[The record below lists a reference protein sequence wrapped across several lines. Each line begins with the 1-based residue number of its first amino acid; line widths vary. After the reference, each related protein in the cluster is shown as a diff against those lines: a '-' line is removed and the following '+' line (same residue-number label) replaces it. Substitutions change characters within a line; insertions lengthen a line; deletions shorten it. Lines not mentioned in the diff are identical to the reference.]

1 MIRKKLLKIKSVLL
15 DFRKYSLFNT
25 IYFNFHYLPFKQAI
39 FFPVWITYRNYC
51 LFKGRLVIESD
62 KIYPGM
68 IKMGAINYCFNR
80 PKGVAFVNR
89 GGIIK
94 FRGSCFIGND
104 SIIKIGEKAI
114 LDIGNGFGMTCSELK
129 CYKRITIGRC
139 CAVGKKSRITDTD
152 SHVFKNLKKNTVSVA
167 TQEIILGD
175 NNWLGFRTLVLK
187 GTHSCNDVIVSA
199 YSVLTKRTEF
209 VNKCIVSGNPA
220 TIVGVGYYRDP
231 FDEDPKDHED

>member
-1 MIRKKLLKIKSVLL
+1 MTKEKLLKIKRIFL

-39 FFPVWITYRNYC
+39 FLPVWITYRNYC

-68 IKMGAINYCFNR
+68 IKMGAMHLAYNR
-80 PKGVAFVNR
+80 PRGMAFINS
-89 GGIIK
+89 GGILK
-94 FRGSCFIGND
+94 FKGSCFIGND
-104 SIIKIGEKAI
+104 SIIDIGDNAI
-114 LDIGNGFGMTCSELK
+114 LELGNRFGMTSSELK
-129 CYKRITIGRC
+129 CRKSIKIGSNC
-139 CAVGKKSRITDTD
+139 SVGTLSRITDTD
-152 SHVFKNLKKNTVSVA
+152 SHLFKNVKTGKVSKA
-167 TQEIILGD
+167 NQEIVIGN
-175 NNWLGFRTLVLK
+175 NNWFGYRTLVLK
-187 GTHSCNDVIVSA
+187 GTHSCDDVIVSGC
-199 YSVLTKRTEF
+199 SVVTKRTEF